1 MATPMQGSPAGTGG
15 SDLGAVGRACTLARW
30 SALAAMAP
38 CARRV
43 SRPPKVAP
51 SFPKVRASRPS
62 KIKPSCA
69 PYTLT
74 FQHPAALASRIIFSR
89 RGSPLSHAVT
99 WEMLRRS
106 AHLSLQ
112 QCLELEFAL
121 VGRFVAGGA
130 DFIEGVRALLIDKD
144 GAPKWRYG
152 SVRDV
157 PQDVV
162 RAMFEG
168 PSDEPPLFGGL
179 PASPTSKM

>member
-1 MATPMQGSPAGTGG
+1 MLPTRTTPAIGS
-15 SDLGAVGRACTLARW
+15 
-30 SALAAMAP
+30 
-38 CARRV
+38 ARRLATA
-43 SRPPKVAP
+43 SLYPPSISP
-51 SFPKVRASRPS
+51 STGPYNREFCASHILQHSNGLLPL
-62 KIKPSCA
+62 PASCN
-69 PYTLT
+69 
-74 FQHPAALASRIIFSR
+74 IFFR

-121 VGRFVAGGA
+121 VGRFVEGRA

-152 SVRDV
+152 SARDV
-157 PQDVV
+157 PEDVV

-168 PSDEPPLFGGL
+168 PSEEPPLFGGS